1 MLGRQ
6 AWRLISE
13 LSSLCARVLKG
24 RYFPH
29 ADFLSVAKPRSSS
42 FTWRS
47 ILFGRGLLVRGI
59 IWGIGNGER
68 ISITKDSWILGTA
81 AGNFKPLSPIPD
93 NARVRFLMSDD
104 GIEWVE
110 DTVRAFFHED
120 LENTI
125 LQLPI
130 NKHGGEDFV
139 SWTHDKHGCYTVKS
153 TYNMAKTDEFFSNQ
167 SNVGRGSG
175 SDREAEAKMWKA
187 VWAIQA
193 PSKMKIVRWCMIH
206 NCLPTSHQLSHRR
219 IPADDRCFFYNKLER
234 VEHLFL
240 MCPFVKAFWS
250 EVKEHFRLKLCR
262 KELVNMKQWIFEFLK

>member
-1 MLGRQ
+1 
-6 AWRLISE
+6 
-13 LSSLCARVLKG
+13 
-24 RYFPH
+24 
-29 ADFLSVAKPRSSS
+29 
-42 FTWRS
+42 
-47 ILFGRGLLVRGI
+47 
-59 IWGIGNGER
+59 
-68 ISITKDSWILGTA
+68 
-81 AGNFKPLSPIPD
+81 
-93 NARVRFLMSDD
+93 
-104 GIEWVE
+104 VE

-130 NKHGGEDFV
+130 SKHGGEDFV

-175 SDREAEAKMWKA
+175 SDREAEAKIWKA

-240 MCPFVKAFWS
+240 LCPFVRAFWS

-262 KELVNMKQWIFEFLK
+262 KELVNMKQWIFEFLKRESDTSATVLAVTCWHAWEAGHDTINNEVHLHPLRVASKVVAYVEMIINLLLKTNVQR